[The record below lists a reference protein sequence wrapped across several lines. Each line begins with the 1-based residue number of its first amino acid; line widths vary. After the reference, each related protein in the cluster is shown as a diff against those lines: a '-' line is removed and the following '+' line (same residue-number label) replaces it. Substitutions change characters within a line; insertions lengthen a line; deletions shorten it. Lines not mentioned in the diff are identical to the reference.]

1 MGPNIK
7 PVPKGDQLTEQ
18 IKGKMILK
26 VGDNIST
33 DHIVPSDSKLLPY
46 RSNVPHLAK
55 FSFSKVDSEFY
66 QRAIE
71 NNGGFIVGGDNYG
84 QGSSREHA
92 ALVPNYLKIKGVFA
106 LSFARIHRS
115 NLINNGI
122 LPLIIDKDG
131 YEFFNEQDEYTLL
144 NVKDAVENDKDII
157 VKNETTNQTMI
168 AKLSLTSREKVMIL
182 QGGLLNAIKELGGDF

>member
-7 PVPKGDQLTEQ
+7 PVPRGEKLAKNIQ
-18 IKGKMILK
+18 GKMVLK

-55 FSFSKVDSEFY
+55 FSFCKVDDQFY
-66 QRAIE
+66 HRAIE
-71 NNGGFIVGGDNYG
+71 NGGGFIVGGDNYG

-92 ALVPNYLKIKGVFA
+92 ALVPNYLKIKAIFA

-122 LPLIIDKDG
+122 LPLIIDQVG
-131 YEFFNEQDEYTLL
+131 YDFFNDQDEYVLL
-144 NVKDAVENDKDII
+144 DVKDAVENGTDVTVQNINTKETI
-157 VKNETTNQTMI
+157 V
-168 AKLSLTSREKVMIL
+168 AKLSLAPREKVMIL